1 MQSFRRLLQQTQRLL
16 IAIASGKGRLDRSQE
31 SAQRAERGIYRRSF
45 VAAVHHAV
53 GTSWIAG
60 LGPVV
65 LPFGGREQLGKSLRI
80 TILQQVAGLLP
91 TENVVGRHAP
101 RRAWVSPLAHEELKE
116 QRRQIEAPVG
126 IAVRKNGAEHAART
140 CASQEVL
147 LVGGF
152 VVRVSRRK
160 HHAFDAQ
167 LHHLVE
173 KRPHTLGICS
183 VEQSRIGSNPES
195 MLERL
200 PYRVHGN
207 VVAALAAP

>member
-16 IAIASGKGRLDRSQE
+16 IAIASGKGCLHCSQE

-53 GTSWIAG
+53 GASWIAR

-65 LPFGGREQLGKSLRI
+65 LPFGGREQLGKAFRI
-80 TILQQVAGLLP
+80 TILQKIAGLLP
-91 TENVVGRHAP
+91 TEDVIGRHAP
-101 RRAWVSPLAHEELKE
+101 GRTRISPLAPQEVKK

-140 CASQEVL
+140 SASEEVL

-152 VVRVSRRK
+152 VIRVSR
-160 HHAFDAQ
+160 
-167 LHHLVE
+167 
-173 KRPHTLGICS
+173 G
-183 VEQSRIGSNPES
+183 
-195 MLERL
+195 
-200 PYRVHGN
+200 
-207 VVAALAAP
+207 